1 MDTIV
6 RSYRVITSGSW
17 RVKTSF
23 ATHGSVSAA
32 LPRPSLPHP
41 PNKGCKN
48 ITGLSLAI
56 IPHSSPAP
64 IYAPL
69 WRKAQRQWRVFRL
82 IWFSRKSFSSSD
94 FNILH
99 KLCGE
104 LKQDQNSKMFLFCY
118 GSFKKRCH
126 NWLLSFSSGSV
137 HSQSRWNSFKHS
149 LRYKNTCRDT
159 NDWNSLNSLV
169 TSGEHIAGIF
179 DPGFRL
185 LITIFSPTAWEIR
198 KRPPSTI

>member
-1 MDTIV
+1 M
-6 RSYRVITSGSW
+6 
-17 RVKTSF
+17 TSF

-41 PNKGCKN
+41 PNVGCKN

-104 LKQDQNSKMFLFCY
+104 LKQDQIPKCFYFVTDHSKNVVTIGSFLFRAVRY
-118 GSFKKRCH
+118 I
-126 NWLLSFSSGSV
+126 
-137 HSQSRWNSFKHS
+137 HS
-149 LRYKNTCRDT
+149 LAEILSNIPYDT
-159 NDWNSLNSLV
+159 KILV
-169 TSGEHIAGIF
+169 AT
-179 DPGFRL
+179 
-185 LITIFSPTAWEIR
+185 
-198 KRPPSTI
+198 

>member
-1 MDTIV
+1 MA
-6 RSYRVITSGSW
+6 
-17 RVKTSF
+17 SF

-41 PNKGCKN
+41 PNVGCKN
-48 ITGLSLAI
+48 ITGLSLAS
-56 IPHSSPAP
+56 IPHSSFAP

-126 NWLLSFSSGSV
+126 NWLLPFSSGSV
-137 HSQSRWNSFKHS
+137 HSQSSWNSFKHS
-149 LRYKNTCRDT
+149 LRYKNTCRNI
-159 NDWNSLNSLV
+159 NDWKSLNSLV
-169 TSGEHIAGIF
+169 TSGAHCGHIWPRISF
-179 DPGFRL
+179 
-185 LITIFSPTAWEIR
+185 TNHNIFSDCVRNSQA
-198 KRPPSTI
+198 STLYDLTINNLLL